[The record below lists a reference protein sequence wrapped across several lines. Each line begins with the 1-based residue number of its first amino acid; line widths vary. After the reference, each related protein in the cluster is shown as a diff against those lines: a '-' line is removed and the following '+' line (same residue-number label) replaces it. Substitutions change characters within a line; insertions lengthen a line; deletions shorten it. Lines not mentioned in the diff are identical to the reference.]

1 MAVSFSNAINAYNA
15 AAKAVTNPDA
25 ARQEQDVG
33 GGSSF
38 ASMVKDSLREARD
51 LGLEAEQ
58 MQMKAINGEADLRD
72 VVLAVSN
79 AELAL
84 DTVTTVRDRVM
95 TAYQEILKMAI

>member
-25 ARQEQDVG
+25 ARPAQDAG
-33 GGSSF
+33 NGAAF
-38 ASMVKDSLREARD
+38 ASMVRDSLKEARD
-51 LGLEAEQ
+51 LGVEAEH
-58 MQMKAINGEADLRD
+58 MQMKAINGDADIRD

-95 TAYQEILKMAI
+95 TAYQEILKMPI